1 MAIGIFRRNK
11 VIWVW
16 NNMRMSKLQNF
27 FIFDYGVN
35 YSFSLGVC
43 GTKYVMLGT
52 LLFTFPEKEYLRLLI
67 RVLLWKISHNSKAHS
82 DKFSVSCSSVT
93 RTVPVQYLEG
103 DSECWSMYLISDYH
117 NHHSLN
123 YSDRTFP
130 WGPQSGQ
137 PLVNHVLWSLPG
149 HRAAEVFFFFFFVFP
164 CVWRNHISGK
174 WEAKWKR
181 FPCFCAVTQ
190 KILSPFDSW

>member
-35 YSFSLGVC
+35 YSFSLGMC
-43 GTKYVMLGT
+43 GTKYVMLRT

-82 DKFSVSCSSVT
+82 DKFSVSCFSVT

-149 HRAAEVFFFFFFVFP
+149 HRAAEVFFFFFVFP

-190 KILSPFDSW
+190 RILSPFDSW